1 MYDYKPSDR
10 IPWAI
15 FEEMQEKANAY
26 DKLPPKKEEKEEKGK
41 GKEK

>member
-1 MYDYKPSDR
+1 MYDYKLGDL

-15 FEEMQEKANAY
+15 LEEMQEKANAY
-26 DKLPPKKEEKEEKGK
+26 DKLPPKKEEKEEKEK